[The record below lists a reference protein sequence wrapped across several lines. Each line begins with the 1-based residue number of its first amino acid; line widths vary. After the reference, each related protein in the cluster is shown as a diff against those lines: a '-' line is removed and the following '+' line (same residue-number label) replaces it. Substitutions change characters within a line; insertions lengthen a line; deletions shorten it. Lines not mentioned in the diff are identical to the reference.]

1 VAIRGKIRKQKAKT
15 IMSTQKVA
23 IITGGAGGIGVA
35 TGIALRRDG
44 WQVVLADVNAEGLE
58 KAAKEVG
65 EGTVTVVLDITSVPQ
80 IREKITLVAA
90 QFGRLDCLV
99 NNAGVFRLEPIYDV
113 EEATYDWLMDINLKG
128 AFFCLQAAAKE
139 MKNYGNGGVIVNVA
153 SAAGRSG
160 RPTQTIYGLS
170 KAGMVHL
177 TKSAAISLGEDGIR
191 VCCVCPAAVDTEM
204 MARNFAERR
213 QTGGDKDVEAF
224 MAKLLVKR
232 LSRPDEIADLV
243 AYLASEK
250 AAYITGGSIDI
261 SGGLDMH

>member
-1 VAIRGKIRKQKAKT
+1 
-15 IMSTQKVA
+15 MSKEQKVA
-23 IITGGAGGIGVA
+23 LVTGGAGGIGIA
-35 TGIALRRDG
+35 TGVSLRRDG
-44 WQVVLADVNAEGLE
+44 WKVVLADVNAEGLAT
-58 KAAKEVG
+58 AATEVG
-65 EGTVTVVLDITSVPQ
+65 EGTETVVLDIRSVAQ
-80 IREKITLVAA
+80 IREVIPAVA
-90 QFGRLDCLV
+90 QKMGRLDCLV
-99 NNAGVFRLEPIYDV
+99 NNAGVFRLESLYDV
-113 EEATYDWLMDINLKG
+113 EEETYDWLMDINLKG

-139 MKNYGNGGVIVNVA
+139 MKRCGNGGVIVNIA

-170 KAGMVHL
+170 KAGMIHL

-191 VCCVCPAAVDTEM
+191 VCCVCPAAVDTSM

-213 QTGGDKDVEAF
+213 QVGGDKDVEAF
-224 MAKLLVKR
+224 LAKLLVKR
-232 LSRPDEIADLV
+232 LSRPDEVADLV